1 MNLEKIVLELLGR
14 IQNLEER
21 VDRLERTDRAV
32 SEEKRSFPADDISNK
47 YRPLAE
53 YLFDKNEKKIIMT
66 YKEIEEILGLTLP
79 KTAYKYPQSFWAN
92 TETHSYSSAWMKVG
106 YMARIKFAD
115 KKVIF
120 EKSL

>member
-66 YKEIEEILGLTLP
+66 YKEIEEILGLRCRRRLI
-79 KTAYKYPQSFWAN
+79 N
-92 TETHSYSSAWMKVG
+92 IHSLSG
-106 YMARIKFAD
+106 RIRRR
-115 KKVIF
+115 I
-120 EKSL
+120 LIRRRG